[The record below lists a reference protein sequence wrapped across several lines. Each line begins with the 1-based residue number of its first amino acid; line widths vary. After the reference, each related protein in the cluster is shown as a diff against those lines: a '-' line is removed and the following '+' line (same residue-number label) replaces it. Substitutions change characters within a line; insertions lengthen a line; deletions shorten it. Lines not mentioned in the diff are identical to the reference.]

1 MGVESEWWWGVN
13 VESTL
18 ERRFNR
24 LRLSDADVY
33 DCRHKMWYL
42 CVTAKTWRPL
52 MRPLMYIVC
61 VSMHACVCVNVDEDA
76 GRGCMQEC
84 EGGNRVRPCIM
95 NQRSNCV
102 WRGWACLWDV
112 PSWASEAVEEAAAAE
127 LVCCRP
133 TIGQKC
139 YSWEGLCKLG
149 RSISRCSVVG
159 LENHRLCWLAQ
170 THHKGWQE
178 WAGAK
183 DVHPC
188 GFLGPG
194 LKSLAID
201 WPIT

>member
-1 MGVESEWWWGVN
+1 
-13 VESTL
+13 
-18 ERRFNR
+18 
-24 LRLSDADVY
+24 
-33 DCRHKMWYL
+33 MWV
-42 CVTAKTWRPL
+42 C
-52 MRPLMYIVC
+52 MHVC
-61 VSMHACVCVNVDEDA
+61 VWMLMKMLAEAACRSVKVVIGSD
-76 GRGCMQEC
+76 
-84 EGGNRVRPCIM
+84 PCIM

-149 RSISRCSVVG
+149 RSISRCSIVG
-159 LENHRLCWLAQ
+159 LETHRLCWLAQ